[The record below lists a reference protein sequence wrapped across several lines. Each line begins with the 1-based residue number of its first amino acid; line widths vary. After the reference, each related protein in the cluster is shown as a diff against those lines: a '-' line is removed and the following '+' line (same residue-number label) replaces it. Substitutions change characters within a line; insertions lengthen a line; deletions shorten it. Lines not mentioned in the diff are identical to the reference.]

1 MNYFK
6 HSKGKRLPA
15 WLSPL
20 FWEHNFKALTWDH
33 DRDLITARI
42 LSCGDWDAISWLR
55 TRLGDDRL
63 ASWLTQ
69 RAGAGLSPQQ
79 LRFWEL
85 ILGLPHRRV
94 NLWLSAR
101 GRTTWDN
108 RMVR

>member
-1 MNYFK
+1 MNYSK
-6 HSKGKRLPA
+6 HSKGKRPPA
-15 WLSPL
+15 WLRPL

-33 DRDLITARI
+33 DRDLIIARI

-55 TRLGDDRL
+55 TRLNDDHL
-63 ASWLTQ
+63 AGWLKQ

-85 ILGLPHRRV
+85 ILGLPYREV

-101 GRTTWDN
+101 GRIAWDN
-108 RMVR
+108 RIAR